1 MLEDCTTITNKG
13 RVPVAVIF
21 RVVDFTPPGP
31 SVKSSVFAEKVN
43 PSANESLC
51 RCTFGGGFYSIN
63 HNGGGFSKINIFWGR
78 IEKRQ
83 KNGGG
88 FLRMEADRS
97 CVTCDEL
104 TGHYHSVPHHR
115 FGEGADCRME
125 ADCRGGL

>member
-1 MLEDCTTITNKG
+1 L
-13 RVPVAVIF
+13 
-21 RVVDFTPPGP
+21 PGP

-63 HNGGGFSKINIFWGR
+63 HNGGGFSKIIIFWGR

-97 CVTCDEL
+97 CVTWN
-104 TGHYHSVPHHR
+104 G
-115 FGEGADCRME
+115 
-125 ADCRGGL
+125 GGLQGRIVDYGEPHIKH